1 MTRKAAPLLRHRLH
15 PREDELMPKHFLP
28 FVAMVT
34 GMMSTMAGA
43 QSTPDNPLHLIV
55 KEEGTSV
62 EIRVVGTSQ
71 KPLQLRYDLI
81 FEGDS
86 NSRNKGAVRL
96 DDGVEKTLA
105 TVRMST
111 RGPWQATLIVS
122 GDLSYEQV
130 VKATNS

>member
-1 MTRKAAPLLRHRLH
+1 MVKYFIA
-15 PREDELMPKHFLP
+15 LM
-28 FVAMVT
+28 AMVT
-34 GMMSTMAGA
+34 GMTSTAAGT
-43 QSTPDNPLHLIV
+43 QSIPDQPLHLIV
-55 KEEGTSV
+55 NEEGTSV
-62 EIRVVGTSQ
+62 VIRVVGASE
-71 KPLQLRYDLI
+71 KPLQLRYDLV

-86 NSRNKGAVRL
+86 NSRNRGSVRL

-130 VKATNS
+130 VKASDS